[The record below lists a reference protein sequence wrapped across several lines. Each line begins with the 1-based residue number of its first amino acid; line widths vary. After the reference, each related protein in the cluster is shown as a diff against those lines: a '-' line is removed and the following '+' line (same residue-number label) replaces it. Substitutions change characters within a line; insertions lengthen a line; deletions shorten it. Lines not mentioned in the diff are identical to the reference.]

1 MMVVLRWK
9 TYNDLAMFSDEYSI
23 IIFLPL
29 PSGVDAEVEDV
40 LVEYDGLNPFVG

>member
-1 MMVVLRWK
+1 M
-9 TYNDLAMFSDEYSI
+9 

-40 LVEYDGLNPFVG
+40 LVEYDKVNLFVG